1 MFAMLKEIA
10 ICMVF
15 LYIVLTIAYANRDP
29 WSFYQFQNYEN
40 ILNGGTFSKSI
51 GNYTVSFVDVSNA
64 FFSEKLH
71 VCSNDKFHCLCLF
84 LKNELIFF

>member
-51 GNYTVSFVDVSNA
+51 GNYTVSFVDVSYA
-64 FFSEKLH
+64 FSGGFFSLKSFAEIVNFIL
-71 VCSNDKFHCLCLF
+71 SLF
-84 LKNELIFF
+84 LSKMC

>member
-1 MFAMLKEIA
+1 MFAMFKEIA

-51 GNYTVSFVDVSNA
+51 GNYTVSFVDVSYA
-64 FFSEKLH
+64 FSGVF
-71 VCSNDKFHCLCLF
+71 F
-84 LKNELIFF
+84 LSKALQQ

>member
-29 WSFYQFQNYEN
+29 WSFTQFQNYEN
-40 ILNGGTFSKSI
+40 ILNAGTFASAI
-51 GNYTVSFVDVSNA
+51 GNNTVKFVDVSRQL
-64 FFSEKLH
+64 KH
-71 VCSNDKFHCLCLF
+71 KKDVCP
-84 LKNELIFF
+84 

>member
-1 MFAMLKEIA
+1 MFAMFKEIA

-29 WSFYQFQNYEN
+29 WSFHQFQNYEN

-51 GNYTVSFVDVSNA
+51 GNYTVSFVDVSTA
-64 FFSEKLH
+64 FLGVFFSLKSFAAILNFI
-71 VCSNDKFHCLCLF
+71 VSLF
-84 LKNELIFF
+84 LSKMC